1 MARKAGSHG
10 ERTEAA
16 IRNAALRLFARHGY
30 EAVSMRQLA
39 DAVDLGAAAIY
50 RYFPTKQAI
59 LRDLMVSHLEKLL
72 SAFDAEL
79 FEHSSAYEAL
89 EHFVRFHIRYHVNKP
104 DEIFIA
110 YMELSNL
117 EPDPHAEVMELR
129 DKYESILRSI
139 LKQGKASSEFDL
151 EDVSITAMAMISMMS
166 GVNTWYRDGGRLNVG
181 EVEEIYVK
189 MILAAVGF
197 NPAEQKK
204 PKLEVIA

>member
-1 MARKAGSHG
+1 MARTTGSIG
-10 ERTEAA
+10 TETAK
-16 IRNAALRLFARHGY
+16 RVLDVSQKLFAAHGY
-30 EAVSMRQLA
+30 AAVSMRQIAGECGLQA
-39 DAVDLGAAAIY
+39 GALY
-50 RYFPTKQAI
+50 NHFPTKQAI
-59 LRDLMVSHLEKLL
+59 LRDLMVSHLEELL
-72 SAFDAEL
+72 SAFEAEL
-79 FEHSSAYEAL
+79 FEHKSAYEAL

-110 YMELSNL
+110 YMELRNL
-117 EPDPHAEVMELR
+117 EPDPHAEVMGLR

-151 EDVSITAMAMISMMS
+151 DDVSVTAMAMISMMS